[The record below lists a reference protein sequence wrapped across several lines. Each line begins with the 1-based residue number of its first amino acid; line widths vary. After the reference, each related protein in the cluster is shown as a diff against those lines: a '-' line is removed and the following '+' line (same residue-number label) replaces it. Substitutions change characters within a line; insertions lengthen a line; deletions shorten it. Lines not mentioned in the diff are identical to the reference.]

1 MVPGIAGIAGTAGTA
16 GTAVVEPQKWVA
28 MDLLGERT

>member
-1 MVPGIAGIAGTAGTA
+1 MVPGIAGTAGTA

>member
-1 MVPGIAGIAGTAGTA
+1 MAPGIAGTAGTA
-16 GTAVVEPQKWVA
+16 GTAVVEPQQWVA

>member
-1 MVPGIAGIAGTAGTA
+1 MVPGIAGTAGTA
-16 GTAVVEPQKWVA
+16 GTAVVEPQQWVA